1 MAYNRTTWENSP
13 STSTPLSADNLN
25 NIETGIL
32 GVESTLDALAGT
44 VGAVWTS
51 IGTAGTAVNLT
62 ATQGSVTAIAG
73 TAGTAYNLTSTYGS
87 VSSHVSA
94 TTSVHGI
101 TNTANLVYTDNAT
114 LGSVSTI
121 NASLGSVAGT
131 VTNIVTQPFG
141 TVNANYTIGTAD
153 ANKLIKTTSATA
165 ITITL
170 PPNGSVA
177 FPVGQKIDVVQMAA
191 GTVTFGTAAS
201 GTAGTVTILST
212 PSLILRTQNSVAG
225 VVKTDTN
232 EWLIMGDMF

>member
-1 MAYNRTTWENSP
+1 MAYNRTTWQDSP
-13 STSTPLSADNLN
+13 STSTPINAANLN
-25 NIETGIL
+25 NIETGVL
-32 GVESTLDALAGT
+32 GVESTLNALAGT
-44 VGAVWTS
+44 VGAS

-121 NASLGSVAGT
+121 NASLGSIAGT
-131 VTNIVTQPFG
+131 VSNLVTQPFG
-141 TVNANYTIGTAD
+141 TVNVNYTLGTAD
-153 ANKLIKTTSATA
+153 SGKLIKSTSSTA
-165 ITITL
+165 IVVTL
-170 PPNGSVA
+170 PPSGSVN
-177 FPVGQKIDVVQMAA
+177 FPIGQRVDFIQTGT
-191 GTVTFGTAAS
+191 GTVTFGTASS

-212 PSLILRTQNSVAG
+212 PSLILRTRYSSATII
-225 VVKTDTN
+225 KTDTN
-232 EWLIMGDMF
+232 EWVVVGDMY